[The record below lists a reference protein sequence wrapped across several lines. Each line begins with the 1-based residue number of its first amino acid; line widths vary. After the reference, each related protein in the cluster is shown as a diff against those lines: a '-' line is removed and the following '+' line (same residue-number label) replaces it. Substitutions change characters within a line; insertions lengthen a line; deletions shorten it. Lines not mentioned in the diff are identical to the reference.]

1 MTKLRSYSVYTNQGP
16 YLQINEDD
24 AVVDLKNKLFLIFD
38 GFGGSNIGDAAV
50 DKIKNTILKFY
61 TKIGGDPDSTFPF
74 YYSHKY
80 LIEGNALVNSM
91 HLAHSMIKT
100 DNQDRALSSRGGAS
114 CIAATL
120 ADSILTTSATGNCSA
135 FLFRRGKLD
144 NIVRPD
150 SLESLSED
158 SYDIQFRTTPMSGF
172 GLFDDLHLNVKE
184 FKVMAGDLYIFMT
197 DGVYSRLTQKEI
209 KHTLERQDLDDNGKI
224 KELTKLSNQRGN
236 LDNQSTIF
244 LQF

>member
-1 MTKLRSYSVYTNQGP
+1 MAKLKSYTVNTNQGP

-24 AVVDLKNKLFLIFD
+24 AVVDLKNKLFMIFD
-38 GFGGSNIGDAAV
+38 GFGGTNIGDKAV
-50 DKIKNTILKFY
+50 ELVRETIQKFY

-91 HLAHSMIKT
+91 HLAHSMLKKS
-100 DNQDRALSSRGGAS
+100 NQEKNLSEKGGTS
-114 CIAATL
+114 CIAASL
-120 ADSILTTSATGNCSA
+120 ADSILTLSSTGNCSA
-135 FLFRRGKLD
+135 YLLRRGKLD

-158 SYDIQFRTTPMSGF
+158 NFDIQFRTTPMSGF
-172 GLFDDLHLNVKE
+172 GLFDDLHLSVKE
-184 FKVMAGDLYIFMT
+184 YKVLTGDLFIFMT
-197 DGVYSRLTQKEI
+197 DGAYSRLGIKEI
-209 KHTLERQDLDDNGKI
+209 KHILERSDLDDNSKV
-224 KELTKLSNQRGN
+224 KEFYKLSNQRGN
-236 LDNQSTIF
+236 LDNQSTVL